1 MTIERPI
8 RVLIVD
14 DEPLAR
20 NKLQLLLGRDPEIE
34 IAGEAENA
42 QRAIELIAMLRPDVL
57 FLDVQMPDRDGFE
70 VLNQIPPEMMP
81 AVIFTTAFDMYAI
94 RSFEAQALDYL
105 LKPFDEER
113 FAKVLMR
120 AKSHRART
128 IAARTESGTEAPSAA
143 ATAERFVIKT
153 GGRIIFLNS
162 TDIDWFQA
170 EANYVRL
177 HAGGASYSIR
187 GTIGATESKLDRQS
201 FVRIHRSVIV
211 NVERIREIRPCN
223 SGEFIVTLTNGKE
236 VPASRNY
243 RHNLIP
249 LLTRTL

>member
-1 MTIERPI
+1 MTIEGPI

-34 IAGEAENA
+34 IAGAAENA

-57 FLDVQMPDRDGFE
+57 FLDVQMPDGDGFE

-94 RSFEAQALDYL
+94 RAFEAQAVDYL

-120 AKSHRART
+120 AKSHLART

-170 EANYVRL
+170 EADSSACTRAALPTRFEAPSAPPNRNSI
-177 HAGGASYSIR
+177 ANPSCAFTARSSSTSSASAKFAR
-187 GTIGATESKLDRQS
+187 ATAENLSS
-201 FVRIHRSVIV
+201 RSATAKKSP
-211 NVERIREIRPCN
+211 RAA
-223 SGEFIVTLTNGKE
+223 TT
-236 VPASRNY
+236 A
-243 RHNLIP
+243 
-249 LLTRTL
+249 TT

>member
-42 QRAIELIAMLRPDVL
+42 QRAVELIAMLRPDVL
-57 FLDVQMPDRDGFE
+57 FLDVQMPDGDGFE
-70 VLNQIPPEMMP
+70 VLSQIPPEMMP

-94 RSFEAQALDYL
+94 RAFEAQALDYL

-120 AKSHRART
+120 AKSHLART
-128 IAARTESGTEAPSAA
+128 IAARTESGTETPSAA

-177 HAGGASYSIR
+177 HTGAASYSIR

-243 RHNLIP
+243 RDNLIP